1 MYLLKFGSSPSCIK
15 VQNIEYISHC
25 CSRVIWQTRS
35 SPVTHD
41 QHAPVLS
48 LALQGDVTSLS
59 VSQQTSLSSY
69 LPHQST
75 DLIQSYLQRQKAF
88 EPFRDDLFGGSSKKL
103 LFAIKWWMR
112 AFAGKNAFIF
122 ERQVGVSRKTWRIFD
137 RILYISGCC
146 ELYMFNTPFCIMV
159 FTVILILWKIS
170 KVSGKKNIFD

>member
-1 MYLLKFGSSPSCIK
+1 MSHNWGLADIPNIWNVLLFHRDNTNRQKSCAKNVLLKFGSSPSCIK
-15 VQNIEYISHC
+15 VQNVEYISHC

-75 DLIQSYLQRQKAF
+75 DLIQSDLQRQKAF
-88 EPFRDDLFGGSSKKL
+88 EPLRDDLFGGV
-103 LFAIKWWMR
+103 IKEASVCNKMVNKG
-112 AFAGKNAFIF
+112 FC
-122 ERQVGVSRKTWRIFD
+122 RKEC
-137 RILYISGCC
+137 LYIWETSGDKQ
-146 ELYMFNTPFCIMV
+146 ENM
-159 FTVILILWKIS
+159 
-170 KVSGKKNIFD
+170 KNIW